1 MTKRRFL
8 LAWFAAGL
16 LAGGTLAAQTAPA
29 GVPFRQGEVAVYATP
44 DQLPGLRVAKFLPHA
59 GISVVTVESGRELG
73 LVQRLRQAGFRA
85 GLNLVA
91 EAFQTNDPLYSYQW
105 HMPKVQSDQAWGISR
120 GQGVT
125 VAVLD
130 TGLALN
136 GPDGIGCVVAG
147 HDVVNGDND
156 PHDGDGH
163 GTHVAGTIAQA
174 TGNGI
179 GVTGLAH
186 QACIMP
192 VKVLDDGGSGS
203 FADIADG
210 IYYAVQSGASV
221 INMSLGTSARFNI
234 RNDPIM
240 DPALEAAH
248 AAGVTVVCAS
258 GNDGSRNNVSYPA
271 IYPTTIAVGAT
282 DYRNVVTR
290 YSNRGTGLD
299 LVAPGGDANRDDNR
313 DGYGDGVLQE
323 TFYNGQW
330 GYWFFQGTSMACP
343 HVAAAAALLYS
354 QDPNLTPDEVRRL
367 LTSTALDLGEAG
379 YDSTSGWG
387 LLQAY
392 AALTSDGS
400 GGGGCTDADGDGVC
414 AENGDC
420 NDNDA
425 SIYPG
430 ANDTKGRPG
439 RNGIDN
445 DCDGI
450 IDG

>member
-1 MTKRRFL
+1 MGNGRIVWVL
-8 LAWFAAGL
+8 LTSAW
-16 LAGGTLAAQTAPA
+16 LASGVLAAQTSPA
-29 GVPFRQGEVAVYATP
+29 GVPFRQGEVAVYAAP
-44 DQLPGLRVAKFLPHA
+44 NQLAGLQVVKFLPHA
-59 GISVVTVESGRELG
+59 GISVVAVENGRELG
-73 LVQRLRQAGFRA
+73 LVQRLRQAGLRA
-85 GLNLVA
+85 GLNLQA
-91 EAFQTNDPLYSYQW
+91 EAFQVNDPLYSYQW

-120 GQGVT
+120 GQNII

-130 TGLALN
+130 TGLAVG
-136 GPDGIGCVVAG
+136 GPDGIGCVVSG
-147 HDVVNGDND
+147 YDVVNQDDD

-174 TGNGI
+174 TSNGV

-186 QACIMP
+186 GACIMP

-210 IYYAVQSGASV
+210 IYYAFQHGASV

-234 RNDPIM
+234 RTDPIM
-240 DPALEAAH
+240 DPALDAAYT
-248 AAGVTVVCAS
+248 AGATVVCAA
-258 GNDGSRNNVSYPA
+258 GNDGSRSNVSYPA

-282 DYRNVVTR
+282 DYRNVVPR
-290 YSNRGTGLD
+290 YSNRGAGLD
-299 LVAPGGDANRDDNR
+299 LVAPGGDVGRDDNR

-323 TFYNGQW
+323 TFYNGSW
-330 GYWFFQGTSMACP
+330 GYWFFQGTSMASP

-354 QDPNLTPDEVRRL
+354 QDSTLTPDEVRTL
-367 LTSTALDLGEAG
+367 LTSTALDLGEVG

-392 AALTSDGS
+392 AALTGGGS
-400 GGGGCTDADGDGVC
+400 GGGCTDKDGDGFCV
-414 AENGDC
+414 ENGDC
-420 NDNDA
+420 NDADP
-425 SIYPG
+425 STYPG

-439 RNGIDN
+439 RNGVDN